1 MNDESSNEQLKPCVD
16 LYLRPDIQE
25 LIRSNQEPSPSVL
38 DEISSRLQVIHQGE
52 LLEELEQEARAY
64 GSILHPIRKIPTE
77 VLFNILGKVAM
88 PQLGKSLPETYL
100 PRAIINTLEPMR
112 TLLAITQ
119 VCSRW
124 REIML
129 SSPQFW
135 SYISLITT
143 NTIDWEDS
151 ESVMYDLLDQ
161 QLERSQNHPLTVAIE
176 FRKSEG
182 FLDPH
187 IATPMSPLNNLMGH
201 SERWE
206 RLFVK
211 NTRLFEFI
219 PIKSTLLS
227 LRVLHISIRGDQI
240 MSLFAPSSP
249 GWQKCVDVF
258 KVAPVLEEIWLK
270 CPPNLVIDLPWTQIL
285 RFRLKP
291 THNSGSTL
299 SFLNKMSNLTSC
311 ILDDTAPHAMET
323 SLQFAPPSYRVKL
336 HSLQSLTFNIFNNLE
351 PDMQRGIYQV
361 LGWISAPA
369 LESLDFSGVEL
380 DQDFL
385 DAFAWSMQNS
395 CSSSRLQKFRL
406 ATRRSSPALLVN
418 FLQILPPTVTHL
430 SLKFNT
436 KYYDAGHSGNVMFQA
451 LRIRSPESSSYVL
464 LPHLETLCVHTN
476 GYTADLL
483 DMLESRLQSNLNS
496 TVADPTSGTNVLPLK
511 NCAIKG
517 RDAVGGNLISAT
529 QANALRAGGLHLE
542 IVLHPLPG
550 PLDSESLIISDVR
563 GF

>member
-1 MNDESSNEQLKPCVD
+1 MNDGSSNEQLKPCVD

-25 LIRSNQEPSPSVL
+25 LIRSNEEPLPSVL
-38 DEISSRLQVIHQGE
+38 DEISSRLQVIHRGE
-52 LLEELEQEARAY
+52 LLEELEQEAHAY
-64 GSILHPIRKIPTE
+64 ESILHPIRKVPTE
-77 VLFNILGKVAM
+77 VLFNILGMVAM

-100 PRAIINTLEPMR
+100 PRAMINTLEPMR

-135 SYISLITT
+135 SYISLISI
-143 NTIDWEDS
+143 NTIDWEDL
-151 ESVMYDLLDQ
+151 EPAMYGLLDQ
-161 QLERSQNHPLTVAIE
+161 QLQRSQNHPLTVAIE

-187 IATPMSPLNNLMGH
+187 IATPMSPLDNLMRH

-219 PIKSTLLS
+219 PIKSTLSS
-227 LRVLHISIRGDQI
+227 LRVLHISILSDQST
-240 MSLFAPSSP
+240 SLFPPSSP
-249 GWQKCVDVF
+249 RWQKCVDVF

-270 CPPNLVIDLPWTQIL
+270 CPPNLVLDLPWNQVL

-291 THNSGSTL
+291 THNSGNTL
-299 SFLNKMSNLTSC
+299 SFLNKMPNLTSC

-395 CSSSRLQKFRL
+395 CSSSRLKKFRL
-406 ATRRSSPALLVN
+406 AARRSSPALLVN

-451 LRIRSPESSSYVL
+451 LRIRSTRSSSYVL
-464 LPHLETLCVHTN
+464 LPHLETLYVHTN

-496 TVADPTSGTNVLPLK
+496 TVADPASDTNVLPLK
-511 NCAIKG
+511 HCAIKG
-517 RDAVGGNLISAT
+517 RDVVGGNLISET
-529 QANALRAGGLHLE
+529 RANAFRAGGLHLK
-542 IVLHPLPG
+542 IVLHSLPS
-550 PLDSESLIISDVR
+550 DSETPIISGARV
-563 GF
+563 F